1 MSCQVSDLVHDLRE
15 EAAIRLDQVEES
27 LNRMSEMNF
36 ARSEYFGR
44 EDLLK
49 ERLQL
54 KLLLGEL
61 QERRPLG
68 NPVEP
73 HDHSHLTLT
82 GVVKIEFE
90 TEEDD
95 LIFKMVRKGQ
105 MFIDNAGNLLQRS
118 FDDSNDSWKICNS
131 AGEARGELY
140 HFDDN
145 DRIKKILPSIR
156 RIAF

>member
-1 MSCQVSDLVHDLRE
+1 MSCQASDLVCDLRK
-15 EAAIRLDQVEES
+15 EAAERLDEVEES
-27 LNRMSEMNF
+27 IRRMSEMNF

-61 QERRPLG
+61 QDRRPLG

-73 HDHSHLTLT
+73 HDHSHLTLE

-90 TEEDD
+90 TDAAD
-95 LIFKMVRKGQ
+95 LVFQMVGKGQ
-105 MFIDNAGNLLQRS
+105 MFIDDAGNLLQRA
-118 FDDSNDSWKICNS
+118 FDNCNDAWKICNA
-131 AGEARGELY
+131 AGEPRGELY